1 VDFAAALKSRWDEM
15 KAAEDPRLTQVSTI
29 CLALP
34 EASRTVHGSHA
45 AFTVRK
51 KTFAYF
57 LNDHHG
63 MASFPSA
70 SAPFPGENKGL
81 RRRASAEVLL
91 PAYIGPRG
99 WSGCGWIAAGS
110 TGRKYGTLRRPAICK
125 PPRRSWQLRSR
136 RASPKP

>member
-1 VDFAAALKSRWDEM
+1 M

-63 MASFPSA
+63 DGIVSICVRAFS
-70 SAPFPGENKGL
+70 GENKGL
-81 RRRASAEVLL
+81 VAAHPRKFYL

-99 WSGCGWIAAGS
+99 WVGLRLDRGRVDWKEVRDLAAAS
-110 TGRKYGTLRRPAICK
+110 YLQAA
-125 PPRRSWQLRSR
+125 RRSWHLRSR

>member
-1 VDFAAALKSRWDEM
+1 M

-63 MASFPSA
+63 DGIVSICVRA
-70 SAPFPGENKGL
+70 FPGENKGSSP
-81 RRRASAEVLL
+81 RIRGSSTFPPTSARED
-91 PAYIGPRG
+91 G
-99 WSGCGWIAAGS
+99 SGCGWIAAGS